1 MKQNCIPHIV
11 FLIVF
16 VFMLVFSSVSQTM
29 APPTHKIPSY
39 DDVVILTYYEEYHYS
54 DTSFIHVTTK
64 SQFIVDDLCNSS
76 LIDEDW
82 NNVWEVSMGLNTKF
96 DWLQLRYNMVNRE
109 KILNIVLENPYNVET
124 LIYNRVNRK
133 YYTKRRIKKNS
144 RKNG

>member
-16 VFMLVFSSVSQTM
+16 VFMLVFSSISQTM
-29 APPTHKIPSY
+29 APPTHKILSY

-133 YYTKRRIKKNS
+133 YYTKRRIKKNN